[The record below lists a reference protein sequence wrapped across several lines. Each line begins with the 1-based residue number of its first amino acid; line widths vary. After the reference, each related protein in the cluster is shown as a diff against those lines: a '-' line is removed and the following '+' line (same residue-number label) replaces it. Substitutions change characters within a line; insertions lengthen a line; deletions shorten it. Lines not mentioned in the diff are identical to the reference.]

1 MVARSNCEGGDK
13 IMDAKQFLTDIL
25 MMLTVPWEKISNKFQ
40 DSFLDWCA
48 QRNESWD
55 GIESSGWML
64 YSQEYLAFLITKFL
78 EEKEANHD
86 KENPWND

>member
-1 MVARSNCEGGDK
+1 
-13 IMDAKQFLTDIL
+13 MDAKQFLTDIL
-25 MMLTVPWEKISNKFQ
+25 MMLTVPWEKITNKFQ

-48 QRNESWD
+48 QTRNESWD

-78 EEKEANHD
+78 EENNEETSKTSS
-86 KENPWND
+86 